1 MIARPAL
8 RRWLVVA
15 IVVWAG
21 MSGQARQVAAPLR
34 LAFIYG
40 GGESN
45 GPIELLRAI
54 PDAALTV
61 TAFAPGTGG
70 TPLADDTDLT
80 AFDVVFIDGQMDGLA
95 RHAAQIAAASAR
107 SRVVMVGP
115 TAGLASNVALD
126 LHPWL
131 AQYWANQSQDNYASL
146 ARYLATRVAA
156 RPQAGPAAPA
166 PVVYPAQGF
175 YHPDASALFDSLEAY
190 LDWYRGR
197 SKTANQHQY
206 DPQRLTLGLFFHV
219 TTYQQ
224 KQQVHA
230 DALVRA
236 IERRGHNAVAMT
248 FRSNPVVTAFERDG
262 QSVVDALIF
271 VGSTLSLRDRETS
284 LADAARLGVP
294 VLGAFHH
301 SSMDRQAFAAS
312 LTGLHPSLTP
322 AVVDAEREGRFEP
335 IVISGKGAP
344 IGDRSFIEVFPE
356 QVEWRVDRALAWA
369 TLRRLPNARKRVVFT
384 YWSEGGGKANIG
396 GDPDDFLDVHGSLE
410 TLLADLRGR
419 GYDLGTGPLPDREA
433 LARRMALSA
442 SNVGNWAPGELA
454 ARVASGAMRLIPEA
468 TYRTWFSGLPVERQR
483 EITEMWGPP
492 PGNVMVHTDAAGRR
506 FLVIPVI
513 EYGNVLMA
521 PHPDWGQ
528 QQNPQALMA
537 VKALPPHHHYLAFF
551 LWLRHEWKANAWVS
565 LFTNT
570 SLQMGKSEGPAAN
583 EHVAL
588 LLGALPHIHPER
600 LGSNGSPGNKRKT
613 MALTVGWYN
622 LVAASDTV
630 EETFELRARLARFA
644 AQEDP
649 ELRRDAEPLIRSE
662 VVRTGLGRLV
672 DGEVATLPIDAL
684 VTQVR
689 ARLNEMDRAMGPS
702 GSKILGEAPTG
713 KVLADMVTAM
723 IGLELRQ
730 ALAPL
735 TADPFVAARRIV
747 GAIILDGRAPQDA
760 LLAEVGQTSPAA
772 EQQLALAHDYA
783 ARLRTAPRETEA
795 LLEVLEGRWIDPGPM
810 DEPIR
815 KPDALPPGRSI
826 YNFDQA
832 AIPTPEAE
840 AIGRRQAEAL
850 IAAHREK
857 NGGVYPT
864 KLAFVIFSSAIA
876 RNHGVVEAQALHLL
890 GARPVRN
897 VRGAVTGV
905 ELISRE
911 ELGRPRVDVLLTTSG
926 TYRDHY
932 QDKVDLIA
940 EAARLAAASPEPDN
954 PVAASTRATAAAL
967 QAQGETPE
975 RAEALARARVF
986 SPAPGSYS
994 PNIQFLAKAGDQ
1006 RGDEARMA
1014 ELYTSRLSHAY
1025 GAGLYGEAGRAT
1037 FEQQVGRIDAAT
1049 LQRDSNVNG
1058 MLDHPMSAGFLGG
1071 LNLAARAVTG
1081 RDVDLYVSNLRDMEN
1096 PVIEPAARAI
1106 QNELRTRYF
1115 NKAWLKDQQA
1125 HGYDGARTMMFLT
1138 DHLDLWDATASDT
1151 VASDDWAEV
1160 KQVYVDDTLGLDIDA
1175 FFERHNPHA
1184 QQALLANLL
1193 GAADRGYWQASA
1205 ADLSQVATR
1214 LATSMAAHGA
1224 VCQASVCRNSAL
1236 TALVGEALAGVAN
1249 GAELLAG
1256 YESAIARAT
1265 TPAPGVAPRSSIT
1278 SAAGS
1283 APGAPGADGLPA
1295 APAMAATA
1303 PPTIAGRVM
1312 EETIIAT
1319 LDTGSPPDAASAA
1332 RWAALSGLALALL
1345 ATGWFRRAD

>member
-1 MIARPAL
+1 MTPSVKRGVGLVAA
-8 RRWLVVA
+8 LVV
-15 IVVWAG
+15 VAG
-21 MSGQARQVAAPLR
+21 ISVQARQGAAPLR
-34 LAFIYG
+34 LAFVYG
-40 GGESN
+40 GGETN
-45 GPIELLRAI
+45 GPAELLRAI
-54 PDAALTV
+54 TDPALAV

-70 TPLADDTDLT
+70 TPLADDTDLS
-80 AFDVVFIDGQMDGLA
+80 AFDVVVVDGEMDGLQ
-95 RHAAQIAAASAR
+95 RHAGQIATAR
-107 SRVVMVGP
+107 ARTRVVVVGQ
-115 TAGLASNVALD
+115 TSALTGNVPLD
-126 LHPWL
+126 EHPWI
-131 AQYWANQSQDNYASL
+131 AQYWAHQSQDNYAAL

-156 RPQAGPAAPA
+156 RALALPAAPA
-166 PVVYPAQGF
+166 PIVYPAQAF
-175 YHPDASALFDSLEAY
+175 YHPDAPGLFDSIASYLE
-190 LDWYRGR
+190 WYRAPAVVPGR
-197 SKTANQHQY
+197 HRF
-206 DPQRLTLGLFFHV
+206 DPERLTIGLFFHV

-230 DALVRA
+230 DALIRA

-248 FRSNPVVTAFERDG
+248 FRSNPTLLTFAREGRAVP
-262 QSVVDALIF
+262 DALLF
-271 VGSTLSLRDRETS
+271 VGSILSLRDREAS
-284 LADAARLGVP
+284 LDDAARLGIP
-294 VLGAFHH
+294 ILGAFHH
-301 SSMDRQAFAAS
+301 SSLGREAFAAS

-322 AVVDAEREGRFEP
+322 AVVDAERDGRFEP

-344 IGDRSFIEVFPE
+344 VGDRAYYEAFPE

-369 TLRRLPNARKRVVFT
+369 TLRRLSNARKRVVFT

-396 GDPDDFLDVHGSLE
+396 GDPDDFLDVHGTLE
-410 TLLADLRGR
+410 TLLTQMRAR
-419 GYDLGTGPLPDREA
+419 GYDVGTGPLPDREA

-454 ARVASGAMRLIPEA
+454 ARVASGAMRLIPES
-468 TYRTWFSGLPVERQR
+468 TYRTWFSRLPPERQR
-483 EITEMWGPP
+483 EVVEMWGPP

-513 EYGNVLMA
+513 EYGNVLLA

-528 QQNPQALMA
+528 QQNQKALMA
-537 VKALPPHHHYLAFF
+537 VAALPPHHQYLAFF
-551 LWLRHEWKANAWVS
+551 LWLQHEWKAHAWVS

-600 LGSNGSPGNKRKT
+600 LGSNGSPSNKRKT

-630 EETFELRARLARFA
+630 EETFELRAMLARFA

-649 ELRRDAEPLIRSE
+649 ELRRDAEPLLRDA
-662 VVRTGLGRLV
+662 VVRSGLDRSV
-672 DGEVATLPIDAL
+672 EGEVATLPIDAL
-684 VTQVR
+684 VTRVR

-702 GSKILGEAPTG
+702 GSKILGEAPVG

-723 IGLELRQ
+723 LGLDLRS

-735 TADPFVAARRIV
+735 TVDPFAAARRLV
-747 GAIILDGRAPQDA
+747 GEVILDGRVPREA
-760 LLAEVGQTSPAA
+760 LMAETGRSTPEA
-772 EQQLALAHDYA
+772 EAHLSRAHDYA

-795 LLEVLEGRWIDPGPM
+795 LFEALEGRWLDPGPM

-815 KPDALPPGRSI
+815 KPEALPPGRSI

-857 NGGVYPT
+857 NDGAYPT

-890 GARPVRN
+890 GARPVRD

-954 PVAASTRATAAAL
+954 PVAASTRATAAVL
-967 QAQGETPE
+967 QAQGESAE

-986 SPAPGSYS
+986 SPAPGAYS

-1025 GAGLYGEAGRAT
+1025 GAGLYGESGRAT

-1096 PVIEPAARAI
+1096 PVIEPAARTI

-1138 DHLDLWDATASDT
+1138 DHLDLWDATASAT
-1151 VASDDWAEV
+1151 VTSADWAEV
-1160 KQVYVDDTLGLDIDA
+1160 KQVYVDDTLGLDMDA
-1175 FFERHNPHA
+1175 FFEGHNPHA

-1193 GAADRGYWQASA
+1193 GAADRGHWEASA
-1205 ADLSQVATR
+1205 EDRAQVAAR

-1224 VCQASVCRNSAL
+1224 VCQASVCRNPAL
-1236 TALVGEALAGVAN
+1236 TALVGQALQGVAN
-1249 GAELLAG
+1249 GTQLLAG
-1256 YESAIARAT
+1256 YEAAIARAT
-1265 TPAPGVAPRSSIT
+1265 TPRAVAAPSFTRST
-1278 SAAGS
+1278 AQGPVPGALPAAG
-1283 APGAPGADGLPA
+1283 APA
-1295 APAMAATA
+1295 APAVAALS
-1303 PPTIAGRVM
+1303 PPVIAGRVL
-1312 EETIIAT
+1312 EARISRA
-1319 LDTGSPPDAASAA
+1319 LDTTRASGGSAL
-1332 RWAALSGLALALL
+1332 RWLGLLGLALTLVAS
-1345 ATGWFRRAD
+1345 GWLRGGH